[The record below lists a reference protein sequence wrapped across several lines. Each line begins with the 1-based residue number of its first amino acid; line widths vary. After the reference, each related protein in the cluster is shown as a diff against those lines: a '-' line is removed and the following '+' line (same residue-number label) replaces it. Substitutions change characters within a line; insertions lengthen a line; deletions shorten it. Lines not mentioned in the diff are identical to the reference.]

1 MDKETLT
8 SLDRARVKFIRVL
21 WCDNANVIRAKAIH
35 RKRLETYLTYGVG
48 ITAAQQALPVMFDGV
63 VENSGLGPVG
73 EIRLI
78 PDLTTL
84 TLLPYAKGHA
94 KMIGDMVLVD
104 NPWSNCPRY
113 FLKRMIEAA
122 QKVGIEVIA
131 AFENEFYLLPK
142 DSINPVDDT
151 VFAATLS
158 MDIHQ
163 QVIDSI
169 ADALTEQGMTVELYY
184 PESGPGQQEITV
196 LYRNA
201 LAAADQ
207 QITFR
212 ETVKAIAH
220 QHNLK
225 ASFLPKIFPNHA
237 GSGCHVHL
245 SLWKNGKN
253 LVPSLDK
260 QGQLSTIAQQFI
272 AGILTHLP
280 ALMAITTPTPN
291 SYRRLQPK
299 YWSGAYQCWGYD
311 NREAAIRVPT
321 NPTFPSPTHFE
332 VKTVDATANP
342 YLALGA
348 IIAAGLDGIKHQWN
362 LGDPMQVDPATLT
375 EEERQNKNIQRLPI
389 DLEQAINNLEKD
401 EVILTALGKDLSQSF
416 IAVRR
421 KEWEFMKDWDLEEEV
436 NLLLERY

>member
-1 MDKETLT
+1 MTD
-8 SLDRARVKFIRVL
+8 
-21 WCDNANVIRAKAIH
+21 
-35 RKRLETYLTYGVG
+35 
-48 ITAAQQALPVMFDGV
+48 
-63 VENSGLGPVG
+63 
-73 EIRLI
+73 
-78 PDLTTL
+78 
-84 TLLPYAKGHA
+84 
-94 KMIGDMVLVD
+94 
-104 NPWSNCPRY
+104 
-113 FLKRMIEAA
+113 AA

-131 AFENEFYLLPK
+131 AFENEFYLLPE
-142 DSINPVDDT
+142 DSLTPVDDT

-169 ADALTEQGMTVELYY
+169 ADALTEQGITVELYY

-207 QITFR
+207 QIAFR

-237 GSGCHVHL
+237 GSGCHLHL

-253 LVPSLDK
+253 LIPSLEQ

-280 ALMAITTPTPN
+280 GLMAITTPTAN
-291 SYRRLQPK
+291 SYRRLQPQ

-348 IIAAGLDGIKHQWN
+348 IMAAGLNGIKNQLS
-362 LGDPMQVDPATLT
+362 LGDPIQVDPAILG
-375 EEERQNKNIQRLPI
+375 EEERESKNIKRLPI
-389 DLEQAINNLEKD
+389 NLGQAITMLEKN
-401 EVILTALGKDLSQSF
+401 EVILEALGKDLAQSF
-416 IAVRR
+416 LAVRR
-421 KEWEFMKDWDLEEEV
+421 KEWEFMKDWNLEQEV
-436 NLLLERY
+436 KLLLERY